1 MSSCVSSA
9 FFRFKAEPGS
19 GSGGAGFAS
28 ALPRRYPG
36 ATPALPR
43 RYPGATPALRVINP
57 CTYLNHWFINLIY
70 PCATPAR
77 PLRFTLRYPLL
88 RYPGPFEDG
97 PPSGAPHA
105 RRQAEPPQRR
115 IQKRGYGVLT
125 AKLPSAAA
133 GDLRDHRPCSQKTA
147 MTSTAHGPARRR
159 PPHDH
164 RPWLVEVAFS
174 GLFCFP
180 PFDFAEECA
189 WRRKCREEAQ
199 TPSMLLRLKKGGS
212 RM

>member
-1 MSSCVSSA
+1 MGKFWVVA
-9 FFRFKAEPGS
+9 VF
-19 GSGGAGFAS
+19 
-28 ALPRRYPG
+28 
-36 ATPALPR
+36 
-43 RYPGATPALRVINP
+43 RVIP
-57 CTYLNHWFINLIY
+57 EHPTGLTDDDATTPTRDTKPASYALARSVPRVRRVCDGHGGTVVLAVGRVVAFVS
-70 PCATPAR
+70 CATPR
-77 PLRFTLRYPLL
+77 
-88 RYPGPFEDG
+88 
-97 PPSGAPHA
+97 GAG
-105 RRQAEPPQRR
+105 RNLNQRR
-115 IQKRGYGVLT
+115 LQMRGYGVLT

>member
-1 MSSCVSSA
+1 MSST

-77 PLRFTLRYPLL
+77 PLRFTLRYPSCATPVLL
-88 RYPGPFEDG
+88 KMD
-97 PPSGAPHA
+97 PPLAPHTPDA
-105 RRQAEPPQRR
+105 RLSPRSDEY
-115 IQKRGYGVLT
+115 KR
-125 AKLPSAAA
+125 
-133 GDLRDHRPCSQKTA
+133 
-147 MTSTAHGPARRR
+147 
-159 PPHDH
+159 
-164 RPWLVEVAFS
+164 EVMAF
-174 GLFCFP
+174 
-180 PFDFAEECA
+180 
-189 WRRKCREEAQ
+189 
-199 TPSMLLRLKKGGS
+199 
-212 RM
+212 